1 MKGKVFIDTNVLI
14 YLFSTDEPEKRIHC
28 NKLLSS
34 LEKDHV
40 MVWSTQVVQE
50 FYNTLTRKLGVSPL
64 KLKSYFSYFGS
75 FELVVNN
82 MTTIN
87 TAIDIQINNQLTFWD
102 SLIVSAAH
110 QANCSTLL
118 SEDLTHSQKIDTLT
132 IQNPFEL
139 GY

>member
-1 MKGKVFIDTNVLI
+1 LEHSG
-14 YLFSTDEPEKRIHC
+14 
-28 NKLLSS
+28 SS
-34 LEKDHV
+34 GILQYAHP
-40 MVWSTQVVQE
+40 
-50 FYNTLTRKLGVSPL
+50 KLGVSPL